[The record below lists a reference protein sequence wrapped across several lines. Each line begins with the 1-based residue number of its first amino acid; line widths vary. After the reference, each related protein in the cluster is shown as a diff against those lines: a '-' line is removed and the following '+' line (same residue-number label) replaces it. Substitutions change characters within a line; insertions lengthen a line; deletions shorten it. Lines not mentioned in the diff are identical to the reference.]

1 MTSLDKNQFLILT
14 LVEAVYVVYI
24 MNFFK
29 TRYSLAHPFSY
40 FENKFLY
47 HPIGKSD
54 KPICNICPL
63 GNWGSVAIAI
73 YIILRWIIY
82 TNTDNK
88 NTKTNLRLFSV
99 FTLALVVLLSFLNF
113 NAVVYLIPYFIV
125 EIYVIKNVLN

>member
-88 NTKTNLRLFSV
+88 NTKTNLRLFSM
-99 FTLALVVLLSFLNF
+99 FTLTLVVLLSFLNF

>member
-99 FTLALVVLLSFLNF
+99 FTLTLVVLLSFLNF

>member
-14 LVEAVYVVYI
+14 IVEAVYVVYI

-82 TNTDNK
+82 TNTNSQV
-88 NTKTNLRLFSV
+88 TKTNLRMFSLFVLTLV
-99 FTLALVVLLSFLNF
+99 FLLSLLNF
-113 NAVVYLIPYFIV
+113 NAVAYLIPYFIV
-125 EIYVIKNVLN
+125 EIYVIKNVLK